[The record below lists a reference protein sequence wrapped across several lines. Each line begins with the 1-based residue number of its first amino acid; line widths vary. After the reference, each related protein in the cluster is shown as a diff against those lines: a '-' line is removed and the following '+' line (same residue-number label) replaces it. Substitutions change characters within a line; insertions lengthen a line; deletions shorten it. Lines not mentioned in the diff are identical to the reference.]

1 MIRSLLKNPWF
12 MMGASFMILM
22 VVASLVHAIFFD
34 SVVPEHRFVYKND
47 KLVAFSPLSPAESPP
62 FGSNAQGE
70 SMFFRLLMGAKYT
83 IGMAVV
89 VAALRLAISI
99 VIGLFYG
106 SYFMR
111 VNRFLSRIIES
122 FHYVP
127 MALLAYILLA
137 PVVMQ
142 DAMTGEF
149 AAGFGG
155 RVLFEVIILTVIA
168 LPTTSLLIGNETSL
182 ILRQE
187 FMTGVRVMGAS
198 RFHILRKHVMPHLIP
213 KLWIQFAQQVIQMLI
228 LLVHLGVLQV
238 FFGGTRSAT
247 GPGGTTSSSFTGEW
261 SGVIGSNIRSIDSLP
276 WVVITPLVLFA
287 LTILAMNLILQGL
300 KEVLGEKQIRKIPV
314 KKAKRNEPKPLD
326 SSSFD
331 FIPSVDEARR
341 HR

>member
-1 MIRSLLKNPWF
+1 MMRALLKNPWF
-12 MMGASFMILM
+12 MIGSLFIGLM
-22 VVASLVHAIFFD
+22 VVTSLVHAIFFD
-34 SVVPEHRFVYKND
+34 SVVPEHRFVYHND
-47 KLVAFSPLSPAESPP
+47 KLMAVSPLSPIESPP
-62 FGSNAQGE
+62 FGSNAEGE

-83 IGMAVV
+83 IGMAVGIAV
-89 VAALRLAISI
+89 LRLAISI
-99 VIGLFYG
+99 VLGLFYG
-106 SYFMR
+106 NYFMR
-111 VNRFLSRIIES
+111 ANRFISPIIES

-137 PVVMQ
+137 PVLMQ

-213 KLWIQFAQQVIQMLI
+213 KLWIQFAQQVIQVLI
-228 LLVHLGVLQV
+228 LLVHLGVLQL

-247 GPGGTTSSSFTGEW
+247 GVGGETSSSFTGEW
-261 SGVIGSNIRSIDSLP
+261 SGVIGDNIRSIDSLP

-300 KEVLGEKQIRKIPV
+300 KEVLGEKQLRRIPV
-314 KKAKRNEPKPLD
+314 RKVKRNEPKPLD
-326 SSSFD
+326 SSAFE
-331 FIPSVDEARR
+331 FVPSVDEVAR
-341 HR
+341 HG